1 VGNKIAFV
9 IGNGTSRKPLNLNY
23 LIDNGTIVGC
33 NALYRDFMRWDVLV
47 AIDDGM
53 IDEVLPLM
61 KSLEDERIQKVVVP
75 PPDER
80 WEDPEYNP
88 HSRRRSNAG
97 MNAMIEAIRSGHNI
111 LYCLGFDFILE
122 GEVSTDN
129 IYKNTQNYGPETHAR
144 EEDNYHRIK
153 YLEWFCNKY
162 SDTKF
167 VFVIPDGAKTKPLDA
182 ENIVGMTM
190 STFKNK
196 LGVT

>member
-1 VGNKIAFV
+1 MNNIAFV
-9 IGNGTSRKPLNLNY
+9 IGNGTSRKGLDLNHLCN
-23 LIDNGTIVGC
+23 NGTVIGC

-53 IDEVLPLM
+53 IEEVLPLM
-61 KSLEDERIQKVVVP
+61 KSLDDDRLQRVVVP
-75 PPDER
+75 PSEER
-80 WEDPEYNP
+80 WEDPEYSP
-88 HSRRRSNAG
+88 TTRRRSNAG

-122 GEVSTDN
+122 GDISTDN
-129 IYKNTQNYGPETHAR
+129 LYKNSKNYGPETHAR
-144 EEDNYHRIK
+144 EEDNYYRIK

-167 VFVIPDGAKTKPLDA
+167 VFVIPDNAKTKPVEA
-182 ENIVGMTM
+182 ENLVGMTM
-190 STFKNK
+190 STFKTK